1 MSFFEFLK
9 RIDFFGKEP
18 EFYFQG
24 KPKKVTIIGRIF
36 TFIYIILYIIMFGY
50 KLYRM
55 TQRVDITFY
64 DSYSNTDEVPKM
76 KITDENFSL
85 MFAIYDEDGLPYIDE
100 TIYYPIAYY
109 FDGEIKY
116 IDIEICDPKKMPPEF
131 IDYFGESEIEYY
143 YCLNN
148 IDYELEPFKN
158 NIRIEIFPCES
169 YDEDEDYCEPD
180 EVINE
185 YLNNHLFMI
194 FFRDIQLTPLNFTS
208 PVKDRV
214 NFLNTEIYH
223 GLGQYLHMEMQLVK
237 IETSTNIIGF
247 DFLTEPKTEQFIK
260 FEHEE
265 ILPYPGYNLFDD
277 EENFNYAVSIFEL
290 QLNDRILLETRSY
303 IQLIDVLGEIGGL
316 MEIFNSFFGVICS
329 LIVDIIYE
337 KTMTNDL
344 FSFNIDKK
352 LILLKKVN
360 NNPMINLTEED
371 NKDNKINIIEKKNI
385 ADSKINSIKTKKY
398 KKKQITILS
407 TNNDKNKRQKNI
419 TETNNLNN
427 NVKIVNYEIDSIKES
442 CRNFN
447 KNNDESKNNK
457 IGTENAND
465 WIIEN
470 ISLTDIFI
478 SMFYCCCKKNKRN
491 AYKILIN
498 ESMNVVTEKLDI
510 FNIFR
515 NICSIEYIN
524 YDRNNNLDTIKMS
537 EECSKDLSEIIK

>member
-1 MSFFEFLK
+1 
-9 RIDFFGKEP
+9 
-18 EFYFQG
+18 
-24 KPKKVTIIGRIF
+24 
-36 TFIYIILYIIMFGY
+36 
-50 KLYRM
+50 M

-64 DSYSNTDEVPKM
+64 DSYSNTDEIPKM
-76 KITDENFSL
+76 NITDKNFSL
-85 MFAIYDEDGLPYIDE
+85 IFTIYDEDGFAFIDE
-100 TIYYPIAYY
+100 TIYSPIAYY
-109 FDGEIKY
+109 FDGEMKY
-116 IDIEICDPKKMPPEF
+116 IDIERCDPNKMSQEF
-131 IDYFGESEIEYY
+131 KDFFGESEIKYY

-148 IDYELEPFKN
+148 INYELQPFMN
-158 NIRIEIFPCES
+158 SIRIEIFHCEN
-169 YDEDEDYCEPD
+169 YDEDEDYCESK
-180 EVINE
+180 EVIDE
-185 YLNNHLFMI
+185 YLNNGIFKV
-194 FFRDIQLTPLNFTS
+194 FFRDIIITPLNFKN
-208 PVKDRV
+208 PVKNKI
-214 NFLNTEIYH
+214 NFLNTEIYR

-247 DFLTEPKTEQFIK
+247 DSLTEPKTEQFLK

-265 ILPYPGYNLFDD
+265 ILPYPGYTLDDD
-277 EENFNYAVSIFEL
+277 EENDNYPVSIFEL
-290 QLNDRILLETRSY
+290 QLNDKILLEKRHY
-303 IQLIDVLGEIGGL
+303 IQLLDVLGEIGGL
-316 MEIFNSFFGVICS
+316 MEIINSFFGLICS
-329 LIVDIIYE
+329 LIVDTIYE

-352 LILLKKVN
+352 LILLKKIN
-360 NNPMINLTEED
+360 DPMYKFNED
-371 NKDNKINIIEKKNI
+371 KKDNKVNIIEKQNI

-407 TNNDKNKRQKNI
+407 TNKDKNKRQKNI

-491 AYKILIN
+491 AYNILMN

-537 EECSKDLSEIIK
+537 GECSKDLSEIIK

>member
-1 MSFFEFLK
+1 MSFFAFLK
-9 RIDFFGKEP
+9 GIDFFGKEP
-18 EFYFQG
+18 EFYFKG
-24 KPKKVTIIGRIF
+24 KPKQVTIIGRIF
-36 TFIYIILYIIMFGY
+36 TCVYIAIYIIIFCY

-109 FDGEIKY
+109 FDGEMKY
-116 IDIEICDPKKMPPEF
+116 IDIERCDPKKMSQEF
-131 IDYFGESEIEYY
+131 KDYFGESEIEYY

-148 IDYELEPFKN
+148 VDFELQPFMN
-158 NIRIEIFPCES
+158 SIRIEIFPCEN

-214 NFLNTEIYH
+214 NFLNTEIYQ

-352 LILLKKVN
+352 LILLKK
-360 NNPMINLTEED
+360 IND
-371 NKDNKINIIEKKNI
+371 PIYKFNDDKKDNKVNIIEKQNI

-407 TNNDKNKRQKNI
+407 TNKDKNKRQKNI

-457 IGTENAND
+457 IGTENANN